1 MTVHRF
7 DRGTLKK
14 PTRTPEG
21 WLRVDGHLTRTG
33 VFLYRDHA
41 GKERRELRLPEEVF
55 SEATLKSFAMVPV
68 TDEHPPKFLDASNT
82 REFSRGSVSEVIS
95 RDDHLVRASLIVT
108 DAELVAKL
116 TTGKAQEI
124 SCGYTCELEEKAGE
138 HNGEKFD
145 CIQRNIVG
153 NHVAIVPVGRAG
165 PEARVRMDG
174 ASFQVLEVQTPGEPA
189 PTREGKTVTVKT
201 IRIDGVDFEVGTE
214 AHLQAIAK
222 RDAETAKELAA
233 VKAERDEAKKALDVV
248 QAKADAAA
256 DRLAKLDEEMK
267 ALPAKLAADF
277 KQRADLESKARTVLG
292 EKFDLA
298 KLDTKGVQL
307 AVLTK
312 LQPKA
317 DFSKKTD
324 AQIEARFDVELE
336 QFTAETPEPTKTT
349 ATDDGEPDPLDPFA
363 RVVPRLTADE
373 MKAPSTDAE
382 MARRKMIQ
390 RQLDRANS

>member
-55 SEATLKSFAMVPV
+55 AEATLRSFAMVPV
-68 TDEHPPKFLDASNT
+68 TDEHPPSFLDASNA

-95 RDDHLVRASLIVT
+95 REDHLVRASLIVT
-108 DAELVAKL
+108 DAALVAKL
-116 TTGKAQEI
+116 ETGKAQEI
-124 SCGYTCELEEKAGE
+124 SCGYTCELEEKSGV

-153 NHVAIVPVGRAG
+153 NHVAIVPMGRAG
-165 PEARVRMDG
+165 PEARVRMD
-174 ASFQVLEVQTPGEPA
+174 AAAFQVIEVQTPGVQSPN
-189 PTREGKTVTVKT
+189 REGKTVTVKT

-214 AHLQAIAK
+214 AHLQAVAK
-222 RDAETAKELAA
+222 RDEANAAALAAAKLETA
-233 VKAERDEAKKALDVV
+233 EAKKALDAA
-248 QAKADAAA
+248 QAKADAAT

-267 ALPAKLAADF
+267 ALPAKLAVEF
-277 KQRADLESKARTVLG
+277 RQRADLESKARTVLG
-292 EKFDLA
+292 EKFDLS

-312 LQPKA
+312 LQPKL

-324 AQIEARFDVELE
+324 SQIEARFDVEVE
-336 QFTAETPEPTKTT
+336 QFDAETPAPSKTT
-349 ATDDGEPDPLDPFA
+349 ADDVEPDPMDPFA
-363 RVVPRLTADE
+363 KIVPRLTEDE
-373 MKAPSTDAE
+373 MKAPSTDPE

-390 RQLDRANS
+390 RQMDRARS